1 MQVSS
6 SSESLL
12 VIDSGEELPEISIS
26 RTRSLDTRV
35 KRTLR
40 KRVNRRTLRSP
51 TWRIGANAPT
61 VKRGSGGLGA
71 QAQLFFAN
79 VVHNITPLRSQLG
92 ALFGK
97 HSHMSSHALA
107 AVLCGISRHM
117 ARRAAKNILERG
129 AVAEL
134 ECRPGPGRKR

>member
-6 SSESLL
+6 SSESLP
-12 VIDSGEELPEISIS
+12 VTDSGEELPEISIS
-26 RTRSLDTRV
+26 RTRSLDAGSASRV
-35 KRTLR
+35 SGNVS
-40 KRVNRRTLRSP
+40 RVNRRTLRSP

-71 QAQLFFAN
+71 QAQQFVAN
-79 VVHNITPLRSQLG
+79 VVHNITPLRSQLV

-107 AVLCGISRHM
+107 AVLCGIGRDT
-117 ARRAAKNILERG
+117 ARRAAK
-129 AVAEL
+129 
-134 ECRPGPGRKR
+134 